1 MGFSVGGVGDL
12 VMAVIRMTV
21 NWVVMCQEMKRIM
34 KNVVSCDC
42 IIAFRRYN

>member
-1 MGFSVGGVGDL
+1 MGDL

-21 NWVVMCQEMKRIM
+21 NWVVMCQEMKRTL